1 MNEQDKIKRSA
12 FQKLDDYVMGELSY
26 LVANNLSIESFNM
39 TNMLPDI
46 FSPEEEA
53 EVKKCLQQLQNG
65 KVVVYCACRGID
77 IPKQLIK

>member
-12 FQKLDDYVMGELSY
+12 LQKLDEYVMGELNY
-26 LVANNLSIESFNM
+26 LVANNLSIKSFRM

-53 EVKKCLQQLQNG
+53 EVKNCLQQLQNS

>member
-1 MNEQDKIKRSA
+1 MTAIE
-12 FQKLDDYVMGELSY
+12 KLDDYVKGELKF
-26 LVANNLSIESFNM
+26 LVDNNLPLNSFSM
-39 TNMLPDI
+39 GNMLPEY

-53 EVKKCLQQLQNG
+53 EVKNCLQQLQNG